1 MHRAHIR
8 KKTLRPLDRLGY
20 MIATGLGAGSAPVA
34 PGTFGAA
41 EGVVLFLI
49 LNAIVNNTLKLNLA
63 WSLLLFTVINITLYA
78 IGVWASNVAI
88 SLTETDDPSVVVID
102 EVSGQLIALTP
113 VLIAPWLGR
122 DQLEGIIV
130 AFALFRFFDIFKP
143 YPIRKLERLGAGHG
157 VMADD
162 ALAGVYAALM
172 TWLGMQWHLI

>member
-1 MHRAHIR
+1 
-8 KKTLRPLDRLGY
+8 
-20 MIATGLGAGSAPVA
+20 MIATGFGAGSAPVA

-49 LNAIVNNTLKLNLA
+49 INAIINNSLKLTPV
-63 WSLLLFTVINITLYA
+63 WSLLSFAVINIALYA
-78 IGVWASNVAI
+78 IGVWAAGRAI
-88 SLTETDDPSVVVID
+88 DVTETNDPSVVVID

-113 VLIAPWLGR
+113 IIIAPWLGR
-122 DQLEGIIV
+122 DQLAGIFV

-143 YPIRKLERLGAGHG
+143 YPIRKLERFNAGHG

-172 TWLGMQWHLI
+172 TWLGMQWQLI